1 MQIYVSG
8 SLAYDR
14 IMDFPGRF
22 QDHILPEKIHMLNVS
37 FTVDGLT
44 ENFGGTA
51 GNIAYALSLLGEKP
65 IILATIGRDRERYI
79 EWLKSHGIACDQ
91 IKVIAEEFT
100 AGAYIITDKSD
111 NQITG
116 FNPGAMK
123 HCCPVPFEDIDPA
136 ASFAIIGP
144 GNLNDMQGYAEG
156 FRGRGIPYLF
166 DPGQSLPA
174 WNGADLATSIQGA
187 RLLVSNDYELEL
199 IKEMTGR
206 DTTGLLALTP
216 AIVTTLGEHGSRV
229 TTADGDT
236 DVPAAKPR
244 RVLDPTGA
252 GDAFRAGLIQGLIEG
267 ESLARAALRGAV
279 CGSFAV
285 EEYGTQTYCF
295 TPDEFAARLKSVP
308 AG

>member
-1 MQIYVSG
+1 MQISVSG

-22 QDHILPEKIHMLNVS
+22 QEHILPDKIHTLNVS
-37 FTVDGLT
+37 FTVNGLT

-65 IILATIGRDRERYI
+65 VILATIGRDRERYFD
-79 EWLKSHGIACDQ
+79 WLKFRGIDCDQ
-91 IKVIAEEFT
+91 IKVIEEEFT

-123 HCCPVPFEDIDPA
+123 HCCPVPFESLDPA

-144 GNLNDMQGYAEG
+144 GNISDMQGYAEG
-156 FRGRGIPYLF
+156 FRGRGVPYLF

-174 WNGADLATSIQGA
+174 WNGADLAASIRGA

-199 IKEMTGR
+199 IKEMTGL
-206 DTTGLLALTP
+206 DTAGLLEMTP
-216 AIVTTLGEHGSRV
+216 VIVTTLGEHGARI

-236 DVPAAKPR
+236 EVPAANPR

-267 ESLARAALRGAV
+267 ESLARAARRGAV

-285 EEYGTQTYCF
+285 EEYGTQTYSF
-295 TPDEFAARLKSVP
+295 TADEFAARLASISE
-308 AG
+308 G

>member
-22 QDHILPEKIHMLNVS
+22 QDHILPDKIHTLNVS
-37 FTVDGLT
+37 FTVNGLT

-51 GNIAYALSLLGEKP
+51 GNIAYALSLLGENP
-65 IILATIGRDRERYI
+65 VILATIGRDRERYFD
-79 EWLKSHGIACDQ
+79 WLRFRGIGCDQ
-91 IKVIAEEFT
+91 IKVIEDEFT

-123 HCCPVPFEDIDPA
+123 HGCPVAFESLDPSV
-136 ASFAIIGP
+136 SFAIIGP
-144 GNLNDMQGYAEG
+144 GNITDMQSYAEG
-156 FRGRGIPYLF
+156 FRGRAVPYLF

-174 WNGADLATSIQGA
+174 WNGADLAAGIRGA

-199 IKEMTGR
+199 IKDMTGL
-206 DTTGLLALTP
+206 DTAGLLELAP
-216 AIVTTLGEHGSRV
+216 AIVTTLGENGARV
-229 TTADGDT
+229 TTAEGDT
-236 DVPAAKPR
+236 DVPAAKAR
-244 RVLDPTGA
+244 QVVDPTGA

-267 ESLARAALRGAV
+267 ESLASAALRGAV

-285 EEYGTQTYCF
+285 EEYGTQTYSF

-308 AG
+308 TG

>member
-22 QDHILPEKIHMLNVS
+22 QEHILPEKIHTLNVS
-37 FTVDGLT
+37 FTVNGLT

-51 GNIAYALSLLGEKP
+51 GNIAYALALLGEKP
-65 IILATIGRDRERYI
+65 TILATIGRDRERYMD
-79 EWLKSHGIACDQ
+79 WLSAHGIACDR

-100 AGAYIITDKSD
+100 AGAYIITDQSD

-123 HCCPVPFEDIDPA
+123 RCCPVPFESLDPA

-144 GNLNDMQGYAEG
+144 GNITDMQGYATG
-156 FRGRGIPYLF
+156 FRARGIPYLF

-174 WNGADLATSIQGA
+174 WEGADLATAIRGA

-206 DTTGLLALTP
+206 DTAGLLELTP
-216 AIVTTLGEHGSRV
+216 TIVTTLGEHGSRL

-236 DVPAAKPR
+236 GVPAAKPR
-244 RVLDPTGA
+244 QVLDPTGA
-252 GDAFRAGLIQGLIEG
+252 GDAFRAGLIHGLING
-267 ESLARAALRGAV
+267 EDLARAACRGAV
-279 CGSFAV
+279 CGSYAV
-285 EEYGTQTYCF
+285 EEYGTQTYSF
-295 TPDEFAARLKSVP
+295 TPDEFNARLKSIC
-308 AG
+308 